1 MTTSPLSQRIDLA
14 KKGTLMNTWAKTA
27 QKQGR
32 ELRPTLNK
40 FNPRPLHGTKDDN
53 GLSVDSAAGRSL
65 NGTKAQRF
73 VLNART
79 RAPLPIQLLTTS
91 NATRNLTSSIAA
103 TNLESPPKSLHHEK
117 QTVSHYLITI
127 CKKGVGDGKG

>member
-1 MTTSPLSQRIDLA
+1 
-14 KKGTLMNTWAKTA
+14 MNTWAKTA

-53 GLSVDSAAGRSL
+53 GLSVDSAAGQSL
-65 NGTKAQRF
+65 NGTKAQRLI
-73 VLNART
+73 LNALT

-91 NATRNLTSSIAA
+91 EATRNLTSSITA
-103 TNLESPPKSLHHEK
+103 TNLESPPESRHHK
-117 QTVSHYLITI
+117 KRTVSQYLITI
-127 CKKGVGDGKG
+127 CIKGAGDRKGLGLGKEKGGQL